1 MLRIGVFSDSHIGR
15 NIPRVVGD
23 ARRHAFRE
31 AFKQAINIFIDNRVD
46 YVVHGGDL
54 FEKRSMTP
62 DDARFVKDEFY
73 RLVKNSREKW
83 EKDVKIFI
91 VRGNHD
97 GALSSCVLEYITH
110 PLADYLQIIGES
122 IKEELQYYSGGDIL
136 VTGIGYHPF
145 IRKKFKDFIG
155 SLSEIVDS
163 SKNNQFKI
171 LLLHNY
177 IEGVNI
183 IPPYTPEHSIINR
196 EDLEKIQVDII
207 VVGHY
212 HEKGEVKEKDNLK
225 FIMPGAI
232 EAVDLGEKGPFGVY
246 ILDVD
251 DSGRIQAKFIELKPS
266 QHIAL
271 RRVFS
276 EEPKPLQWFK
286 DRVLEEISIFMNE
299 LSEKKLPGILKIKVS
314 GTASDLKVFPRIFT
328 EEELRGIR
336 EDNPNLLYLEIE
348 EDITPIIREESGG
361 VMPISRE
368 DLVKDLFKELSQEP
382 SIVELI
388 EETSLTLEEKASE
401 KTGLLKDSDRSVFVE
416 RWASILLSKVEADGN
431 ED

>member
-1 MLRIGVFSDSHIGR
+1 MLRVGVFSDTHIGR
-15 NIPRVVGD
+15 NIPRVVGE
-23 ARRHAFRE
+23 ARKHAFRE
-31 AFKQAINIFIDNRVD
+31 AFKQAINVFIDNRVD

-62 DDARFVKDEFY
+62 DDAGFVKDEFY

-83 EKDVKIFI
+83 GKDVKIFI

-97 GALSSCVLEYITH
+97 GSPSSCVLEYVTH

-122 IKEELQYYSGGDIL
+122 IKEELQYYGDGKIL
-136 VTGIGYHPF
+136 VTGVGYHPF
-145 IRKKFKDFIG
+145 IRKRFKDLIG
-155 SLSEIVDS
+155 SLSEIVES
-163 SKNNQFKI
+163 SRNNQFKI

-177 IEGVNI
+177 IEGVNVV
-183 IPPYTPEHSIINR
+183 PPYTPEHSIINR
-196 EDLEKIQVDII
+196 DDLEKIRVDIV

-212 HEKGEVKEKDNLK
+212 HERSGLKEEDNIK
-225 FIMPGAI
+225 FIIPGAI

-251 DSGRIQAKFIELKPS
+251 DSERIQAKFIELTPA
-266 QHIAL
+266 QHVAL
-271 RRVFS
+271 RRVGS

-314 GTASDLKVFPRIFT
+314 GTATDLKVFPRIFT
-328 EEELRGIR
+328 EEELRRIR

-348 EDITPIIREESGG
+348 EDITPLIKEELGG
-361 VMPISRE
+361 AMPISRE
-368 DLVKDLFKELSQEP
+368 DLVRDLFKELGQEP
-382 SIVELI
+382 NIVELI

-416 RWASILLSKVEADGN
+416 RWARILLNKVEGGRN